1 MDKKKLL
8 EQCRNALKNATE
20 TNLNLIRKNQMLK
33 AELRRDYITG
43 H

>member
-20 TNLNLIRKNQMLK
+20 TNLDLIRKNQKLK
-33 AELRRDYITG
+33 AEIRRDHICG